1 MDFDTPRNYEK
12 SCIHYFD
19 NGSEVVIIYPVFHD
33 GSIAVKDVKF
43 VGDQAQAMREILS
56 AERVCNIGD
65 ASTTIEK
72 WLDKLIADQM
82 AQANIAEAEGDDLH
96 CSVCNLTADIIRAL
110 KTNVQPILYKSLIK
124 ESIQPWRQ
132 TDDSNQI

>member
-19 NGSEVVIIYPVFHD
+19 NGSEIVIIYPVLHD

-43 VGDQAQAMREILS
+43 VGDQAQAIREILS
-56 AERVCNIGD
+56 AERVCNIED
-65 ASTTIEK
+65 ASTAIEK

-82 AQANIAEAEGDDLH
+82 AQADIAETQGDDLH
-96 CSVCNLTADIIRAL
+96 CGVCNLTADIIEAL

-124 ESIQPWRQ
+124 ESIQSWRQ
-132 TDDSNQI
+132 TDDSN